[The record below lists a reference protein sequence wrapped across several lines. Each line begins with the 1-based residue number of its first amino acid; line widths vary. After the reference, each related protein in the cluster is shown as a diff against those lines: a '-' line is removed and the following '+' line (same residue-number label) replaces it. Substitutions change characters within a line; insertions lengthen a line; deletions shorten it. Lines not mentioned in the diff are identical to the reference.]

1 MLTTRRRVIL
11 NRSSFCRAMLQGK
24 LQVTQHKCRDVDAVT
39 DVVRRGHGGRED
51 GTLTLGGV
59 STTEHPT
66 SSLSKLRAY

>member
-1 MLTTRRRVIL
+1 MFSLLLHAWLQVKVNLIL
-11 NRSSFCRAMLQGK
+11 K
-24 LQVTQHKCRDVDAVT
+24 VTQHKCRDVDAVT